1 MQVQQLAQ
9 VGCRGYLRLAQNTR
23 VEIWCFIT
31 QSTVTTEATRSFDF
45 VFVMC
50 MFSVFVCIFGFSY
63 LCFRF
68 AFRVFVFCYLELC
81 DLYVCCSISIVCL
94 FGFHTFNLCFCSYQ
108 FVLHFLYIYVMNSQQ
123 TF

>member
-23 VEIWCFIT
+23 VEIRCFIT
-31 QSTVTTEATRSFDF
+31 QSTVTTEATREATRSFDF
-45 VFVMC
+45 VYVMC

-81 DLYVCCSISIVCL
+81 DLYVCCSILIVC
-94 FGFHTFNLCFCSYQ
+94 
-108 FVLHFLYIYVMNSQQ
+108 FLVSII
-123 TF
+123 